1 MNSLALMRWFGIT
14 LSCPKSFD
22 GLCLH
27 HINCTHAHFLPQP
40 VCLRP
45 LGPVSFSGPFPF
57 PPGIV
62 CAALT
67 SGRTHTLGR
76 SHIGFQILGR
86 WGFVKSNVLCQSS
99 MYVEVRWFAHIY
111 PLPRRCP
118 FLLNRDAPKEQS
130 EAISGRASSVLAVCF
145 STSRFRSSPCVTT
158 DQTL

>member
-1 MNSLALMRWFGIT
+1 MVRHNIILPQELRRALFTSHKLHTCT
-14 LSCPKSFD
+14 LSPTARLS
-22 GLCLH
+22 
-27 HINCTHAHFLPQP
+27 PSP
-40 VCLRP
+40 R
-45 LGPVSFSGPFPF
+45 PVSFSGPFPF
-57 PPGIV
+57 LPGIV